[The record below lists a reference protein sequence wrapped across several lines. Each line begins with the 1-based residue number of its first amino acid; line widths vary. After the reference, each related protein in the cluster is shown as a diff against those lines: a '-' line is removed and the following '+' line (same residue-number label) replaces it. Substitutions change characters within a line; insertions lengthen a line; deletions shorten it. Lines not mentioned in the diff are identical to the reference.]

1 MPRCLSV
8 PLDTSTRVGLLSSL
22 FEQQVLKSGDSIA
35 IEFEDSIWT
44 YEDVNRRANQIARF
58 LLDRSYEREDRIG
71 ICMDRSATAIISM
84 LGIMKAGCAFVPLDP
99 EFPKDRLA
107 FIVEDAS
114 IKMVFCD
121 SDYLNLF
128 ETSNDD
134 ASIFIDPHDEQLWQS
149 EHDNVSVEIPE
160 DSLAYVMYT
169 SGSTGKPKGVQIE
182 HRALT
187 TYCLADIEVYQLKP
201 TDRTL
206 QFSTLNFDIAIEEIF
221 PPLLVGSVVVV
232 RPRERAETHNELSH
246 LIDTFRITAMHIAT
260 AYWHEWVDLLV
271 ASHAPVPS
279 SLRLLIA
286 TGEKVSV
293 EHFRR
298 WKRQSRHKVLWCN
311 AYGPTE
317 TTVTCTVFIP
327 SDDWDEPQMP
337 IGKPLVGYAAHILND
352 NYQSVGIGETGHL
365 YISGDALA
373 RGYLNRSDLTE
384 KAFLDVT
391 VDGTPIRIYRTGD
404 LARWLPSGDI
414 EFSGRV
420 DHQMKI
426 GSYRIEPGEIEA
438 VLSLCASVSESL
450 ILCAENAGQKFLAAY
465 VVRKDDSLSTSE
477 LAAFLRARLPVYMVP
492 SRFIF
497 LESFPKTINGKID
510 RRALPP
516 VESGE
521 VDRAGEYQEA
531 ESELERELASIW
543 SNVLNIS
550 KIGRFDD
557 FFQLGGSSLLVTRVI
572 AQLTGKLNLAIPVR
586 DFFANPT
593 IASLSQHL
601 RLLTQTEK
609 SASSDEEKKLR
620 QANAI
625 ALRRKLPTIEPLT
638 IASRSEQLAAVQYPS
653 VGINGMRRNH
663 TIVMCNA
670 MGHEATRANRNLQ
683 QLAIRLSQDGFDVVR
698 FDFAS
703 TGNSTGR
710 AADATLDQWR
720 SDIAAVVQKIRC
732 EPMFEPSTHNV
743 SLLGIRLGAT
753 LLAQTPLT
761 GIDKAILWDP
771 IVSGQDYLNM
781 LRSMHRFELE
791 SLTRYL
797 TFRKGQPEQLMGS
810 ACTATMQQEIAAIQ
824 LCESTRI
831 QSLTRWVVETKRYGV
846 TGQPALS
853 LPGWQHTQSE
863 DEIYWEAKEFSQSS
877 FSSPQSSRLI
887 ASIFAKG
894 GV

>member
-1 MPRCLSV
+1 
-8 PLDTSTRVGLLSSL
+8 
-22 FEQQVLKSGDSIA
+22 
-35 IEFEDSIWT
+35 
-44 YEDVNRRANQIARF
+44 
-58 LLDRSYEREDRIG
+58 
-71 ICMDRSATAIISM
+71 
-84 LGIMKAGCAFVPLDP
+84 
-99 EFPKDRLA
+99 
-107 FIVEDAS
+107 
-114 IKMVFCD
+114 
-121 SDYLNLF
+121 
-128 ETSNDD
+128 
-134 ASIFIDPHDEQLWQS
+134 
-149 EHDNVSVEIPE
+149 
-160 DSLAYVMYT
+160 
-169 SGSTGKPKGVQIE
+169 
-182 HRALT
+182 
-187 TYCLADIEVYQLKP
+187 
-201 TDRTL
+201 
-206 QFSTLNFDIAIEEIF
+206 
-221 PPLLVGSVVVV
+221 
-232 RPRERAETHNELSH
+232 
-246 LIDTFRITAMHIAT
+246 
-260 AYWHEWVDLLV
+260 
-271 ASHAPVPS
+271 
-279 SLRLLIA
+279 
-286 TGEKVSV
+286 
-293 EHFRR
+293 
-298 WKRQSRHKVLWCN
+298 
-311 AYGPTE
+311 
-317 TTVTCTVFIP
+317 
-327 SDDWDEPQMP
+327 
-337 IGKPLVGYAAHILND
+337 
-352 NYQSVGIGETGHL
+352 
-365 YISGDALA
+365 
-373 RGYLNRSDLTE
+373 
-384 KAFLDVT
+384 
-391 VDGTPIRIYRTGD
+391 
-404 LARWLPSGDI
+404 
-414 EFSGRV
+414 
-420 DHQMKI
+420 MKI

-477 LAAFLRARLPVYMVP
+477 LAAFLRARLPVYMIP

-516 VESGE
+516 VESGA

-609 SASSDEEKKLR
+609 STSSDEEKKLR

-771 IVSGQDYLNM
+771 ILCGQDYLNM

-810 ACTATMQQEIAAIQ
+810 AYTATMQQEIAAIQ

-846 TGQPALS
+846 RGQPALS

-877 FSSPQSSRLI
+877 FSSPHSSRLI